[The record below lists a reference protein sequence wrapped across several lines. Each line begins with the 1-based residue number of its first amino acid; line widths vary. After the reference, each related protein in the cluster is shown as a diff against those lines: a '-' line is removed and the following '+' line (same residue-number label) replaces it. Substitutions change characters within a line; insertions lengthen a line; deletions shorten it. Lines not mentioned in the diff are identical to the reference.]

1 MSIRMPGF
9 QSFFGYF
16 VSFCSAKISHQQHN
30 KAYLIL
36 YLECNGFFLS
46 TGTKLAAEEGQFL
59 SGVNLYI
66 PREDVAKFMLG
77 CLDAESP
84 WQRKAVAI
92 GIPK

>member
-1 MSIRMPGF
+1 MLYHFILPILATSSIIR
-9 QSFFGYF
+9 
-16 VSFCSAKISHQQHN
+16 
-30 KAYLIL
+30 LIL
-36 YLECNGFFLS
+36 FYTLNEMTFYLS